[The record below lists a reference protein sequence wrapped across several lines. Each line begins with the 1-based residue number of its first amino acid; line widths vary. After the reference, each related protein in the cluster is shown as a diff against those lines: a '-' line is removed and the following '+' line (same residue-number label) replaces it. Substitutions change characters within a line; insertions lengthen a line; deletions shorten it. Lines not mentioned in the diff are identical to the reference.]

1 MEVSVMKRLSPFIP
15 AVLLLAAFGS
25 FVGAASVRASSPPAQ
40 QTINTRLTPAATPEP
55 SESPEPVGPSGAAP
69 AEAPDPETTQPAP
82 AAGTTDAGHADN
94 PADSNAD
101 HQFEGQ
107 E

>member
-1 MEVSVMKRLSPFIP
+1 MKRLAPFVP

-25 FVGAASVRASSPPAQ
+25 FAAAASVRASSPSAER
-40 QTINTRLTPAATPEP
+40 TVNTTLTPAATPEP
-55 SESPEPVGPSGAAP
+55 SESPEPVGPSGAAEP
-69 AEAPDPETTQPAP
+69 AEAPDAEMGQPAP
-82 AAGTTDAGHADN
+82 AAGTTDAGHADD
-94 PADSNAD
+94 PADPNAD